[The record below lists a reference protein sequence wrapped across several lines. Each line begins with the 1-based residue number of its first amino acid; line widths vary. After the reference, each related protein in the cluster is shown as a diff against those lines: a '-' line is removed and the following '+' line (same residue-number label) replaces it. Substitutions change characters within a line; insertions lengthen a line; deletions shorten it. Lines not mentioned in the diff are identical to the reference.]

1 MKKLMIFIFLTLISC
16 NVKEPISI
24 KELISDEIV
33 TIRPDYQKSEIKK
46 DSVPIT
52 IPIEFEITANTENL
66 RNLGLYFISINNQR
80 LLDDINDY
88 QTYYKDNKTERI
100 FFALNKDDLVT
111 QKKFHIIIKIRT
123 QMISR
128 EVAETILKK
137 YNINKSFENLKFRDT
152 IKLIGYN
159 QFRKDNPDIVEDFR
173 RVSDSIVFSMSLKG
187 GERVHI
193 SKKINW

>member
-1 MKKLMIFIFLTLISC
+1 
-16 NVKEPISI
+16 
-24 KELISDEIV
+24 
-33 TIRPDYQKSEIKK
+33 
-46 DSVPIT
+46 
-52 IPIEFEITANTENL
+52 
-66 RNLGLYFISINNQR
+66 
-80 LLDDINDY
+80 
-88 QTYYKDNKTERI
+88 
-100 FFALNKDDLVT
+100 
-111 QKKFHIIIKIRT
+111 
-123 QMISR
+123 MISR

-152 IKLIGYN
+152 IKLTGYN